1 MIPFIIGK
9 KIGMTQIF
17 NKDGKAIPVTL
28 VTCLDCTVSQI
39 KSEEKDGYN
48 AIQVAAGSKKR
59 VNKPLRGH
67 LQKAGLDS
75 AEILREFKTDD
86 IKDIKLGD
94 KITPEA
100 FTPGDKVKIT
110 GISKGKG
117 FQGVIKRHGFKRG
130 PESHGSD
137 HHRAPGSI
145 GSMFPQHVFKGKKL
159 PGRMG
164 GEKVT
169 LVSYV
174 VDVDPE
180 KKCLLIKGAIPGANG
195 SCVVIRKA

>member
-9 KIGMTQIF
+9 KVGMTQIF
-17 NKDGKAIPVTL
+17 SKDGRVIPVTL
-28 VTCLDCTVSQI
+28 VVCLDCAVSQL
-39 KSEEKDGYN
+39 KSEEKDRYN
-48 AIQVAAGSKKR
+48 AIQVAAGRKKK
-59 VNKPLRGH
+59 VNKPLFGH
-67 LQKAGLDS
+67 LQKAGLSS
-75 AEILREFKTDD
+75 AEMLAEFKTGM
-86 IKDIKLGD
+86 IKDIKLGE

-130 PESHGSD
+130 PETHGSD

-164 GEKVT
+164 GERVT
-169 LVSYV
+169 LLSYV
-174 VDVDPE
+174 VDVDPQ
-180 KKCLLIKGAIPGANG
+180 KRCLFIKGAMPGANG
-195 SCVVIRKA
+195 SRVLIRKV

>member
-9 KIGMTQIF
+9 KVGMTQIF
-17 NKDGKAIPVTL
+17 SKDGRVIPVTL
-28 VTCLDCTVSQI
+28 VACLDCAVSQL

-48 AIQVAAGSKKR
+48 AIQVAAGRKKK
-59 VNKPLRGH
+59 VNKPLLGH
-67 LQKAGLDS
+67 LQRAGLSS
-75 AEILREFKTDD
+75 AEMLAEFKTEM
-86 IKDIKLGD
+86 IKGIKLGE
-94 KITPEA
+94 KITPEV

-130 PESHGSD
+130 PETHGSD

-164 GEKVT
+164 GEQVT
-169 LVSYV
+169 LLSYV
-174 VDVDPE
+174 VDVDPQ
-180 KKCLLIKGAIPGANG
+180 KKCLFIKGAIPGANG
-195 SCVVIRKA
+195 SRVLIRKV